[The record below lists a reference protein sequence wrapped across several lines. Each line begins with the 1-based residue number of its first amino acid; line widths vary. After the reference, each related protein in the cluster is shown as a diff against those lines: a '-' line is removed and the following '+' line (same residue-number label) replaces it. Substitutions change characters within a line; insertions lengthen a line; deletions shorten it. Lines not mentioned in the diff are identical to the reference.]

1 MALEALSLSFSS
13 QALFSRK
20 TFHGRSLR
28 SCCFSRTSLSINICN
43 RIERWYNPN
52 SNKTFVHP
60 KIIRRWVESDS
71 PPPHSNDKFT
81 VVSYNVLSEKNA
93 SKHGG
98 LYSNVACQFVNWD
111 YRKKLICEE
120 LIGLD
125 SDIICLQE
133 VDRYNDLSATMEKE
147 GYVGNYK
154 RRTGDATDG
163 CAMFWKPNVFK
174 LLEGESIEFKE
185 FELRDNIA
193 QLSVFEMC
201 NADTSRIL
209 VGNIHV
215 LFNQNRG
222 DMKLGQIRLLLSKA
236 HALSEK
242 WGNIP
247 MVLAGD
253 FNITPQSAVYK
264 FLSSSELNIT
274 LHDRKDLSGQ
284 KSRHPA
290 QFTGGKLK
298 PGILKDSDFE
308 YCWTDEE
315 IEYATGDSSKTV
327 LENPLKLRSS
337 YATVKGTARDS
348 LGEPSATSYHSM
360 FLGTVDYIW
369 YSNDLVPT
377 RVLDTPS
384 INLLLKTRGLPNKH
398 LGSDHLALGSEFSFT
413 DCNKEDKNGSTTTA
427 ASTAATEI
435 VE

>member
-13 QALFSRK
+13 QALFSTK
-20 TFHGRSLR
+20 TFPGRSLR
-28 SCCFSRTSLSINICN
+28 SHCFSRTSLSINICN
-43 RIERWYNPN
+43 RVERWYNPN
-52 SNKTFVHP
+52 SKKTFVHP

-71 PPPHSNDKFT
+71 PPLHSEDKFK
-81 VVSYNVLSEKNA
+81 VVSYNILSERNA

-98 LYSNVACQFVNWD
+98 LYANVPCQFVNWD

-120 LIGLD
+120 LSGLD

-133 VDRYNDLSATMEKE
+133 VDRYNDLLATMEKE

-185 FELRDNIA
+185 FELRDNVA

-222 DMKLGQIRLLLSKA
+222 DMKLGQ
-236 HALSEK
+236 
-242 WGNIP
+242 
-247 MVLAGD
+247 
-253 FNITPQSAVYK
+253 SAIYK

-284 KSRHPA
+284 KTRHPA
-290 QFTGGKLK
+290 QFTGGKIK
-298 PGILKDSDFE
+298 PGILMDSAFE

-315 IEYATGDSSKTV
+315 IENATGESSKTV
-327 LENPLKLRSS
+327 VENPLKLHSS

-360 FLGTVDYIW
+360 FLGTVDY
-369 YSNDLVPT
+369 L
-377 RVLDTPS
+377 
-384 INLLLKTRGLPNKH
+384 
-398 LGSDHLALGSEFSFT
+398 
-413 DCNKEDKNGSTTTA
+413 
-427 ASTAATEI
+427 
-435 VE
+435 